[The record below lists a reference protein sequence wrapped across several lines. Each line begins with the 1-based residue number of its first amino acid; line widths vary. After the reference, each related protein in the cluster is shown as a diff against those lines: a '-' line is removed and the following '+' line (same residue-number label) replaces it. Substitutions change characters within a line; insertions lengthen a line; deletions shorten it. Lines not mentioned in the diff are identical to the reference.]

1 MVLSLSGSM
10 LPATR
15 PWVVR
20 GQYQYDKALG
30 GEGGG
35 NPARSSEDAYTP
47 LLYGPPIL

>member
-30 GEGGG
+30 GRGGG
-35 NPARSSEDAYTP
+35 NPARWRMNAYTP
-47 LLYGPPIL
+47 LLYGPHIL